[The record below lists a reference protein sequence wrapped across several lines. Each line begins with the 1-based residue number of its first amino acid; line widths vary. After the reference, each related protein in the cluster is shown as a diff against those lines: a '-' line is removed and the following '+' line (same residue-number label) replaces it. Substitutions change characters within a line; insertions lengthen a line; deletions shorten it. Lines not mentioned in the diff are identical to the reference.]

1 MDVHTIVR
9 IEHDDVRAP
18 VQQEALT
25 EDAARNNVDDPVVL
39 VDDLDELVHRFHGL
53 PLSRAPRVV
62 ER

>member
-1 MDVHTIVR
+1 MQQQSFANDPAR
-9 IEHDDVRAP
+9 DD
-18 VQQEALT
+18 
-25 EDAARNNVDDPVVL
+25 VDDPVLL